1 MANIVEVRTTAF
13 IPDDWIEF
21 MRTTEVRIL
30 YKGNNRGFTY
40 YTENQPDLWKL
51 AQHLV
56 VNFAEGSV
64 KHYPGVGP
72 TVERTVDIDTGEV
85 IRPDITGQASS
96 DGIQMNYVAWASDK
110 SYVNI
115 HVKAA
120 VNIPTFNPS
129 PNIDWEYD
137 FWVYR
142 DGRVRVL
149 GKHDAYPA
157 HEIYKRVDSGTPVTL
172 HQYDPRPA
180 GYNVYTGLITF
191 NQVVDIT
198 K

>member
-1 MANIVEVRTTAF
+1 MANIVTVRTTAF
-13 IPDDWIEF
+13 IPEDWIQF
-21 MRTTEVRIL
+21 MQTTEVEIL
-30 YKGNNRGFTY
+30 YNGNNRGFNY
-40 YTENQPDLWKL
+40 FTENNAHLWKL

-56 VNFAEGSV
+56 VDFPNGSV
-64 KHYPGVGP
+64 RHYKGVGP
-72 TVERTVDIDTGEV
+72 TTERTVDKDTGEV
-85 IRPDITGQASS
+85 LREVSGQAP
-96 DGIQMNYVAWASDK
+96 DTGIQMNYVAWASDK

-137 FWVYR
+137 FWVYK

-157 HEIYKRVDSGTPVTL
+157 HEIWKRVDSGTPVSI
-172 HQYDPRPA
+172 HQYDPRNT
-180 GYNVYTGLITF
+180 GYNVYNGLISF
-191 NQVVDIT
+191 NQSVDTT